1 MSVKQ
6 WQKLPENMQNEAVKP
21 YFDSL
26 TKKKFTLFV
35 KRMMDIIIASIV
47 ILILSPILL
56 GATIAVAVGS
66 KGPVFYLQRRVGR
79 FGKEFS
85 IFKFRTMVVNADKI
99 GAQITVGEDD
109 PRITKVGKILRT
121 TRIDEFP
128 QMFNILK
135 GDMTLVGTRPEVR
148 KYVNEY
154 SDEMMATLLLRPGA
168 TGAASLAYRYEN
180 EMLSGKE
187 DPEKYYIETILPDK
201 MAINLEYTR
210 KLSIWEDVK
219 ILAKTV
225 ACVVKK

>member
-6 WQKLPENMQNEAVKP
+6 WQKLPQNMQNEAVKP

-26 TKKKFTLFV
+26 QKKKFTLFV

-47 ILILSPILL
+47 IIILSPVLL

-109 PRITKVGKILRT
+109 PRITKVGKFLRT

-128 QMFNILK
+128 QFFNILK
-135 GDMTLVGTRPEVR
+135 GDMTLVGTRPEVAR
-148 KYVNEY
+148 YVNEY
-154 SDEMMATLLLRPGA
+154 NDEMMATLLLRPGA
-168 TGAASLAYRYEN
+168 TGAASLVYRYEN

-201 MAINLEYTR
+201 MAINLEYTK
-210 KLSIWEDVK
+210 KLSIWEDIK
-219 ILAKTV
+219 ILARTV
-225 ACVVKK
+225 LCVIKK